1 MNKQQHLQ
9 ELYQLIRTV
18 TAYSDPHEAETIL
31 TTAFGLTAKAHEDV
45 QRIDGQPYLRHPL
58 AVAGI
63 LAEWRAPVQ
72 VVAAGLLADPVY
84 PPDFRGDSFHKNF
97 FENGNFLNW
106 RDTFPSTHM
115 GLR

>member
-18 TAYSDPHEAETIL
+18 TAYSDSHEAETIL
-31 TTAFGLTAKAHEDV
+31 TTAFGITAKAHEDV

-72 VVAAGLLADPVY
+72 VVAGGLHDEPRK
-84 PPDFRGDSFHKNF
+84 PPESRGDAFPTTL
-97 FENGNFLNW
+97 FENGRFLIW
-106 RDTFPSTHM
+106 I
-115 GLR
+115 